1 MMDIIIH
8 LDNVYNVHLIVN
20 LVQKFHVLH
29 AMMVII

>member
-8 LDNVYNVHLIVN
+8 LNNVYNVHLIVN
-20 LVQKFHVLH
+20 LAQKLHVLH